1 MKRYIQEN
9 PILQRLNELFS
20 EFIGWKWF
28 AAFLIIPTVIFIWD
42 INIEYFWLIL
52 YYVSFLFIVGTGF
65 IQCVKSKSKK
75 S

>member
-65 IQCVKSKSKK
+65 IQFVKSKSKK